1 MDLKTAQNVTTWK
14 ECQVYIDHVMEHI
27 PATKTKLEQIKNLQN
42 RDGTM
47 TQLRAYTD
55 RGWPVQRKAV
65 PELLLP
71 YWPYRADIHV
81 ADGILLKGER
91 ILIPAPMRREMLER
105 IHHGHQGMT
114 KCFARAQQS
123 MWWPGLSRDIREL
136 VERCEVC
143 CQYSAYHTEPLI
155 TTPLPAG
162 PWQRLAADIF
172 QWGKGHYL
180 VVIDYFSRY
189 IEVANL
195 LTLTTATTVERLKV
209 IFARF
214 GIPEVL
220 VTGRSSPH
228 LSS

>member
-155 TTPLPAG
+155 TTPLPAR

-172 QWGKGHYL
+172 
-180 VVIDYFSRY
+180 
-189 IEVANL
+189 
-195 LTLTTATTVERLKV
+195 
-209 IFARF
+209 
-214 GIPEVL
+214 
-220 VTGRSSPH
+220 
-228 LSS
+228 